1 MYFSVYNI
9 KNNKMKFIY
18 ISLIALSFC
27 VLLTEA
33 KLNVTVSEQKD
44 IEVIYAKLKSKNSA
58 MSVSKL
64 RSKYENEF
72 KLCDENHNGYLSR
85 KEFINCVHNNT
96 NSFANLLPSF
106 NNSNIAKHLRLHGI
120 KSENDYINRL
130 YDLFAPKTIK
140 ITFYIYMT
148 IVLYNSSF
156 DNCQNV
162 PFFIYEKK
170 FECLVDYVVPY
181 KTLPHGTLKTLFDF
195 GINLSPNREE
205 RYLDVPTF
213 ILLSLSIRLFGK
225 VNIRNNYMVSK
236 AEMNHAYDNGRLPIR
251 YNKEMIDD
259 IFDLVEGDEMN
270 VHSFVFYDII
280 LKIYKCYNSGRNN
293 QMTLKE
299 MTMSL
304 KHIYFPRRYLELL
317 KKKDA
322 ANKIIKK
329 INKIKRKLSNS
340 TEKERNSTK
349 EEKNKTESLSILDLS
364 FKMLSYKNEKKFV
377 EFPEYARFIRFFY
390 LYRTIDKRN
399 IGKVKVWKMKSLFQS
414 RTIIIEV
421 DEKIKKGL
429 KNLEDIKD
437 ELFISPYYSFSLIEG
452 ENIIQDSALTKP
464 ENTDEKIQIVIKLSK
479 VKKLLKT
486 MNLPYESL
494 EQFKTCEVDDKSN
507 YNWTCVR
514 STVYNYILPYL

>member
-1 MYFSVYNI
+1 MIKLRKRGCFSNSNIYCLYYLMYFSVYNI

-280 LKIYKCYNSGRNN
+280 LKIYKCYHSGRNN

-317 KKKDA
+317 KKKDV

-364 FKMLSYKNEKKFV
+364 FKMLSYKNEKK
-377 EFPEYARFIRFFY
+377 
-390 LYRTIDKRN
+390 LY
-399 IGKVKVWKMKSLFQS
+399 
-414 RTIIIEV
+414 
-421 DEKIKKGL
+421 
-429 KNLEDIKD
+429 
-437 ELFISPYYSFSLIEG
+437 
-452 ENIIQDSALTKP
+452 ENIQCVSIECKDNIINL
-464 ENTDEKIQIVIKLSK
+464 LSWINGWHGNR
-479 VKKLLKT
+479 T
-486 MNLPYESL
+486 NERETEFTISSTSSL
-494 EQFKTCEVDDKSN
+494 EVIGAAVKYAIGNCRGKGADLI
-507 YNWTCVR
+507 R
-514 STVYNYILPYL
+514 SLLFPNGQPETFEKYIEELGIG

>member
-1 MYFSVYNI
+1 
-9 KNNKMKFIY
+9 MKFIY
-18 ISLIALSFC
+18 ISLIALALC
-27 VLLTEA
+27 ALLTEA
-33 KLNVTVSEQKD
+33 KMNLTVSEEKD
-44 IEVIYAKLKSKNSA
+44 IEEIYAKLKLKKSI
-58 MSVSKL
+58 SVSKL
-64 RSKYENEF
+64 RSMYENEY
-72 KLCDENHNGYLSR
+72 KLCDEDHNGYLSR
-85 KEFINCVHNNT
+85 KEFANCVHNNT
-96 NSFANLLPSF
+96 NSFSNIIPSF
-106 NNSNIAKHLRLHGI
+106 NNSNIAKHLKLHGI
-120 KSENDYINRL
+120 KSEDDYINRL

-156 DNCQNV
+156 DYCQNV

-181 KTLPHGTLKTLFDF
+181 KTLSHATLKTLFDF
-195 GINLSPNREE
+195 GINLSPNKEE

-225 VNIRNNYMVSK
+225 VNIRNNYMISK
-236 AEMNHAYDNGRLPIR
+236 AEMNNAYDNGRLPVR

-270 VHSFVFYDII
+270 VYSFVFYDII
-280 LKIYKCYNSGRNN
+280 LKIYKCYDSGRRN

-304 KHIYFPRRYLELL
+304 KHIYFPRRYLEIL

-329 INKIKRKLSNS
+329 VNKIKNKLHNI
-340 TEKERNSTK
+340 TDEVKNSTK
-349 EEKNKTESLSILDLS
+349 EEKNKTESSSILELS
-364 FKMLSYKNEKKFV
+364 FKMLSYKNEKNFV

-399 IGKVKVWKMKSLFQS
+399 IGKVKVWKMKSLLLS
-414 RTIIIEV
+414 RKIVIEV
-421 DEKIKKGL
+421 DKKIKRGI
-429 KNLEDIKD
+429 KNLEEIKD
-437 ELFISPYYSFSLIEG
+437 ELFISPYYSFALIEG
-452 ENIIQDSALTKP
+452 ENLIHDSALTKP
-464 ENTDEKIQIVIKLSK
+464 ENDEKLQIVIKLSK

-507 YNWTCVR
+507 YNWICVR
-514 STVYNYILPYL
+514 STVYNYILSYL

>member
-1 MYFSVYNI
+1 
-9 KNNKMKFIY
+9 MKFIY
-18 ISLIALSFC
+18 ISLIVLALFA
-27 VLLTEA
+27 LLTEA
-33 KLNVTVSEQKD
+33 KMNLTVSEEKD
-44 IEVIYAKLKSKNSA
+44 IEEIYAKLKIKKSI
-58 MSVSKL
+58 SVSKL
-64 RSKYENEF
+64 RSIYENEY
-72 KLCDENHNGYLSR
+72 KLCDEDHNGYLSR
-85 KEFINCVHNNT
+85 KEFANCVYNNT
-96 NSFANLLPSF
+96 NSFSNIIPSF
-106 NNSNIAKHLRLHGI
+106 NNSNIAKHLKLHGI
-120 KSENDYINRL
+120 KSEDDYINRL

-156 DNCQNV
+156 DYCQNV

-181 KTLPHGTLKTLFDF
+181 KTLSHATLKTLFDF
-195 GINLSPNREE
+195 GINLSPNKEE

-225 VNIRNNYMVSK
+225 VNIRNNYMISK
-236 AEMNHAYDNGRLPIR
+236 AEMNYAFDNGRLPVR

-259 IFDLVEGDEMN
+259 FFDLVEGDEMN

-280 LKIYKCYNSGRNN
+280 LKIYKCYDSGRRN

-304 KHIYFPRRYLELL
+304 KHIYFPRRYLEIL

-329 INKIKRKLSNS
+329 VNKIKKKLSNI
-340 TEKERNSTK
+340 TNEENNSTK
-349 EEKNKTESLSILDLS
+349 EEKNKTESSSILELS
-364 FKMLSYKNEKKFV
+364 FKMLSYKNEKNFV

-399 IGKVKVWKMKSLFQS
+399 IGKVKVWKMKSLLLS
-414 RTIIIEV
+414 RKIVIEV
-421 DEKIKKGL
+421 DEKIKRGI
-429 KNLEDIKD
+429 KNLEEIKD
-437 ELFISPYYSFSLIEG
+437 ELFISPYYSFALIEG
-452 ENIIQDSALTKP
+452 ENLIHDSALTKP
-464 ENTDEKIQIVIKLSK
+464 ENDEKLQIVIKLSK

-507 YNWTCVR
+507 YNWICVR
-514 STVYNYILPYL
+514 STVYNYILSYL